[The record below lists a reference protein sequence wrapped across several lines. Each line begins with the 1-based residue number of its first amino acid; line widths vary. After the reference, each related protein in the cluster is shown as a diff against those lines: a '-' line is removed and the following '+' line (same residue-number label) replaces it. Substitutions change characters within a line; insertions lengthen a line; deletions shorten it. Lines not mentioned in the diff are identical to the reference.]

1 MSLSHRVKE
10 VFTDGRAAA
19 GLPGYTVRHEQ
30 VDMASAV
37 SDLVELGGISVLE
50 AGTGVGKSLAYL
62 IPAVLSEQ
70 VCVVST
76 ATLTLQDQLITRDIP
91 VVGRILGETIEAEV
105 LKGRRNYL
113 CLRKWYQWGSAVAP
127 ELKDWVEAG
136 NGDLSLSSIDP
147 GSDSLRK
154 ISGDSLDCLGSKCPE
169 VHRCHYYAARN
180 RARKARILVVNHNL
194 LLTGL
199 ISADLI
205 PDAWFLVVDEAHA
218 LDKAAS
224 SSLGYT
230 LSESLLNSVFDSVV
244 LSDRTPERKTALLNK
259 ARILAGQISQLC
271 SHAGEN
277 GEIELSD
284 ILPDLQD
291 IADNASSFREE
302 IRNEEDLSGAS
313 QTLHNLKRSVL
324 SLTQVTPS
332 NWCCYVEKN
341 RKRPLLRCVPVH
353 PGSLLQ
359 ETLYSSFPSVLL
371 TSATLAAGDSFLYS
385 DSRLGVPEQADRQ
398 VFHSPFDYAEQ
409 SVLVL
414 PDDLPMQND
423 HQLMANYAWEIARR
437 TAAVLG
443 GRTMV
448 LFTSYRNMELCCRAA
463 EENPL
468 DGIPL
473 LVQGKMNRSL
483 ILDKFRKDPR
493 AVILG
498 TASFWEGVDLP
509 GELLRSLVID
519 RIPFPSPGHPLT
531 QARMKA
537 LEDQGKNSFT
547 HLMLPEAAIRL
558 KQGTGRLIRSEND
571 TGAVFI
577 LDRRMK
583 TARYAGLLLA
593 SMPPFRVGSVRA
605 ALNFLREQATDL

>member
-1 MSLSHRVKE
+1 LSLSHRVKE
-10 VFTDGRAAA
+10 VFTGGRAAA
-19 GLPGYTVRHEQ
+19 GLSGYNVRHEQ
-30 VDMASAV
+30 VDMACSV

-62 IPAVLSEQ
+62 IPAVMSGQ

-76 ATLTLQDQLITRDIP
+76 ATLTLQDQLISRDIP
-91 VVGRILGETIEAEV
+91 VVGRILEEEIEAEV

-113 CLRKWYQWGSAVAP
+113 CLKKWYQWGSTVAP
-127 ELKDWVEAG
+127 GLKDWVEAG
-136 NGDLSLSSIDP
+136 NGDLSLSSVNL

-154 ISGDSLDCLGSKCPE
+154 VAGDSLDCLGSKCPE
-169 VHRCHYYAARN
+169 IHRCHYYAARN
-180 RARKARILVVNHNL
+180 RARKARILVVNHHL

-224 SSLGYT
+224 SSLGYS

-244 LSDRTPERKTALLNK
+244 LSDRSSEEKTALLNK
-259 ARILAGQISQLC
+259 ARLLTEQLSQLC
-271 SHAGEN
+271 SFAGEN

-284 ILPDLQD
+284 ILPDLQS
-291 IADNASSFREE
+291 IADSASLFREDL
-302 IRNEEDLSGAS
+302 RSEDDLAGAS
-313 QTLHNLKRSVL
+313 QTLLNLQRSVV
-324 SLTQVTPS
+324 SLTQVNPL

-341 RKRPLLRCVPVH
+341 RKRPVLRCVPVH

-359 ETLYSSFPSVLL
+359 DTLYSSFPSVLL

-385 DSRLGVPEQADRQ
+385 DTRLGVPEQADRQ
-398 VFHSPFDYAEQ
+398 VFHSPFNYAEQ

-423 HQLMANYAWEIARR
+423 HQLIANYAWEIARE
-437 TAAVLG
+437 TATVLG

-448 LFTSYRNMELCCRAA
+448 LFTSYRNMELCRRAA

-468 DGIPL
+468 DRIPL

-483 ILDKFRKDPR
+483 ILEEFRKDSR

-509 GELLRSLVID
+509 GELLRSLIID
-519 RIPFPSPGHPLT
+519 RIPFPSPGHPLI

-537 LEDQGKNSFT
+537 LEEQGKNSFT

-558 KQGTGRLIRSEND
+558 KQGTGRLIRSETD

-593 SMPPFRVGSVRA
+593 SMPPFRTGTVRT
-605 ALNFLREQATDL
+605 ALEFLREQATNL